1 MKNFIFCAVHIIR
14 KRLKGLN
21 YSTIKKH
28 HLLYNYSAGFS
39 DFSISAGNNNDL
51 GVTLLEGLLIKRDK
65 PSLNKNKQSLPFELF
80 DDYVITFYQ
89 MVDAN

>member
-1 MKNFIFCAVHIIR
+1 MHIIR